1 MQGFKN
7 ANVYVEN
14 LGIVKTNVAVKNGK
28 IFAIGKDVKIDNPYP
43 YKKGEIVF
51 PAFIDEHIHGAM
63 GYDFMDADSTALDSI
78 TNAIAKEGTVS
89 VVATTMTAS
98 LPDIENA
105 IVSIKD
111 YMAKP
116 NGGARI
122 LGTHLEGP
130 FISETFKGAQNLKH
144 ILDPDISVYKNLNKK
159 SKKTVK
165 IITVAPEEKNAKDL
179 IKQIVKDN
187 IIASAGHSDAGVK
200 DIEQAKKCGL
210 NSITHTFNAMRGIHH
225 REIGISGMALL
236 DDDLYTEVIA
246 DLIHLSSPMLKLILK
261 NKPKDKIILI
271 TDSMRAKFL
280 PDGESE
286 LGGQKVIVKNG
297 EARLINGTLAG
308 STLKMNQA
316 IKNLLS
322 LNVKITDA
330 IDYATINVAK
340 HLNLDK
346 KIGSIKKGKLAD
358 FCVLDKDINVKLT
371 IKEGKIIYKA

>member
-1 MQGFKN
+1 
-7 ANVYVEN
+7 
-14 LGIVKTNVAVKNGK
+14 
-28 IFAIGKDVKIDNPYP
+28 
-43 YKKGEIVF
+43 
-51 PAFIDEHIHGAM
+51 
-63 GYDFMDADSTALDSI
+63 
-78 TNAIAKEGTVS
+78 
-89 VVATTMTAS
+89 
-98 LPDIENA
+98 
-105 IVSIKD
+105 
-111 YMAKP
+111 
-116 NGGARI
+116 
-122 LGTHLEGP
+122 
-130 FISETFKGAQNLKH
+130 
-144 ILDPDISVYKNLNKK
+144 
-159 SKKTVK
+159 
-165 IITVAPEEKNAKDL
+165 
-179 IKQIVKDN
+179 
-187 IIASAGHSDAGVK
+187 
-200 DIEQAKKCGL
+200 
-210 NSITHTFNAMRGIHH
+210 MRGIHH

-236 DDDLYTEVIA
+236 DNDLYTEVIA

-322 LNVKITDA
+322 LNVKLTDA
-330 IDYATINVAK
+330 INYATINVAK